1 MSAVS
6 VTAEDIVQASGHVG
20 TCPIS
25 RALARVTGATVV
37 VLDDVARWLA
47 HGELIERPLPDA
59 ARQFIAAY
67 DAGWR
72 VEPFTFDLE
81 LGGGA

>member
-1 MSAVS
+1 
-6 VTAEDIVQASGHVG
+6 
-20 TCPIS
+20 
-25 RALARVTGATVV
+25 VTGATVVV